1 VPFRSDITT
10 DDQENAQSMVD
21 SADAWR
27 IVELSGPVI
36 VLAAI
41 ATALLT
47 LLLRPVLRHVA
58 PVVPNA
64 RSSHRAVTPQG
75 GGIAVV
81 LVTLAVSAAVVLIPA
96 YGSGAGDRLFP
107 VLGAALLL
115 AVVGA
120 TDDIRTL
127 GLAPRLIAQAVAVGL
142 VLGALPAELHI
153 LPALPLW
160 LERALLI
167 IGGVWFVNLVNFMD
181 GIDWMMVAEIVPIT
195 LGVAIIGMLGALPPE
210 ALIVAL
216 ALLGAMLGFAPFNRP
231 VAQLFLGDVGSLP
244 IGLLVGWLLLL
255 VAASGHL
262 AAALLLP
269 LYFIADTTATLLR
282 RMRAGARFWE
292 AHRTHFYQRAGDG
305 GWTNME
311 IVVRVFAVNL
321 GLVALAALT
330 VVVPAPAAAAAALLT
345 GVALVAGLMTSFAR
359 GRR

>member
-1 VPFRSDITT
+1 MAD
-10 DDQENAQSMVD
+10 N
-21 SADAWR
+21 ADAWR

-36 VLAAI
+36 VLAAV

-47 LLLRPVLRHVA
+47 LLLRPVLKRIA
-58 PVVPNA
+58 PAVPNA
-64 RSSHRAVTPQG
+64 RSSHREVTPQG

-81 LVTLAVSAAVVLIPA
+81 AVTLAVSAIAVLA
-96 YGSGAGDRLFP
+96 FASGSSAADRLLP
-107 VLGAALLL
+107 VLGGALLL
-115 AVVGA
+115 ALVGA
-120 TDDIRTL
+120 ADDIRTL
-127 GLAPRLIAQAVAVGL
+127 GFAPRLVAQAVAVGV
-142 VLGALPAELHI
+142 VLAALPADARI
-153 LPALPLW
+153 LPAVPLW
-160 LERALLI
+160 LERGVLI

-181 GIDWMMVAEIVPIT
+181 GIDWMMVAEVVAIT
-195 LGVAIIGMLGALPPE
+195 LGVALIGMLGVLPPE
-210 ALIVAL
+210 ALVVAL

-231 VAQLFLGDVGSLP
+231 VARMFLGDVGSLP
-244 IGLLVGWLLLL
+244 IGLLIGWLLLL

-311 IVVRVFAVNL
+311 IVARVFAVNL
-321 GLVALAALT
+321 GLVALAVLT
-330 VVVPAPAAAAAALLT
+330 IVVPAPAAAAAAFLT